1 MPNLSVVNKI
11 LTLFLILFF
20 YHFVSAQTGKK
31 AEIKRI
37 DAYCKT
43 LDTFVKKYKSMH
55 LVFADVSDYNQNKPQ
70 WRKYN
75 SEKEFEKAR
84 EKVESYNI
92 AYVWRKNGKIVKANF
107 TFSSPSGDWAHYI
120 YHYFREDGTIAKVE
134 AQLNTFYGN
143 MTILRRFYFNRKGSP
158 LRKTTK
164 YLDLETQK
172 PKKSEEQDFYDNEV
186 KIFKKTNR
194 LPFISLLKIKSNA
207 R

>member
-1 MPNLSVVNKI
+1 MPNLSAVNKI
-11 LTLFLILFF
+11 LTLFLIILFC
-20 YHFVSAQTGKK
+20 HFVSAQTGKK

-43 LDTFVKKYKSMH
+43 LDSFVKKYKGAH
-55 LVFADVSDYNQNKPQ
+55 LVYADVSDYNENKPQ

-84 EKVESYNI
+84 ETVESYNI
-92 AYVWRKNGKIVKANF
+92 AYIWRKNGKIVMTNF

-120 YHYFREDGTIAKVE
+120 HHYFREDGTIAKVE

-143 MTILRRFYFNRKGSP
+143 MTVLRQFYFNRKGSL

-164 YLDLETQK
+164 NLGLETQT
-172 PKKSEEQDFYDNEV
+172 PKKSEGQDFYDNEV
-186 KIFKKTNR
+186 KIFKKTSK
-194 LPFISLLKIKSNA
+194 LPFASLLSERRN
-207 R
+207 